1 MRINRKAMEVI
12 TIESSAYKDLLKRI
26 EEIARAVNAPSD
38 HLQSEWV
45 DNEGLSRM
53 LNLTTRSLKNYRDR
67 KILPYSQIE
76 GKIFYRRSDVES
88 LLERNLKN
96 NKK

>member
-1 MRINRKAMEVI
+1 MEVI

-26 EEIARAVNAPSD
+26 EEIARAVNSPTD
-38 HLQSEWV
+38 YIHNEWV
-45 DNEGLSRM
+45 DNETLSRM

-67 KILPYSQIE
+67 KVLPYSQIE
-76 GKIFYRRSDVES
+76 GKIFYRKSDVQS

-96 NKK
+96 SKK